1 MKEQS
6 LYALTFTRRYSKISN
21 SSHHIGERKVPNF
34 FRAELHS
41 QHETILCLSYYSTWA
56 YLFTYNGADTEPFLR
71 DTPIRRPLQK
81 H

>member
-41 QHETILCLSYYSTWA
+41 RHKAILCLRYYSAWT
-56 YLFTYNGADTEPFLR
+56 YLLTYNGASAEPFLH
-71 DTPIRRPLQK
+71 DTSIRSIPL
-81 H
+81 